1 METKN
6 SVEVGVGVPISE
18 DKTAVI
24 NARQT
29 STLQPKLKIVSCP
42 FHLLSLAAT
51 PLGPGREF
59 ATTDRPSV
67 PYFHKILPLK

>member
-29 STLQPKLKIVSCP
+29 ST
-42 FHLLSLAAT
+42 
-51 PLGPGREF
+51 
-59 ATTDRPSV
+59 
-67 PYFHKILPLK
+67 